1 MSEANGS
8 CSPYDSSR
16 YAAVAA
22 LSAAIAGLSLLLLLA
37 VIFILIIFKKLQFFG
52 QRLILYLAISSL
64 LVKLAI
70 ILHRVD
76 YKNQTSEF
84 YTRFCQF
91 GGYFD
96 EVTIWMLLMAVC
108 CIVVYV
114 SLRILFKKDTARFEL
129 VYVFFIFA
137 FPLTFTWI
145 PFVFNAYGRA
155 GAWCWIISED
165 RETCEPSF
173 AGQVLQFVLWFG
185 PLYLLLGILL
195 LVYVVLFIHQYRK
208 RHKLRKERE
217 IQGKQ
222 LQRHSS
228 STLMRPQDVKTLLV
242 FPVIYFLLNI
252 FPFINRTYNLVA
264 TGGPS
269 LPLWYLAALANPLM
283 GTLVTLAYFLDPETR
298 KRMTLTN
305 IRGAAL
311 DMIKK
316 DDKIT
321 SYSVTIPDDGTT
333 PRSDSFIQKERKN
346 SSSVRKYDNST
357 KLGEE
362 KIRTKS

>member
-1 MSEANGS
+1 MPETNGS
-8 CSPYDSSR
+8 CSPYYSSS

-22 LSAAIAGLSLLLLLA
+22 LSAAIAGLSLLLLIA
-37 VIFILIIFKKLQFFG
+37 VIVILILFKKLQFFD
-52 QRLILYLAISSL
+52 QRLILYLAVSSIFS
-64 LVKLAI
+64 KLAL

-76 YKNQTSEF
+76 YHNQTTEF

-96 EVTIWMLLMAVC
+96 EVSIWMLLMAVC
-108 CIVVYV
+108 SIVAYV

-129 VYVFFIFA
+129 VYLFFIFV

-165 RETCEPSF
+165 RETCEPYF

-185 PLYLLLGILL
+185 PLYLLLVVLL

-208 RHKLRKERE
+208 RYKLKRE
-217 IQGKQ
+217 KSIQGT
-222 LQRHSS
+222 LQRQPSP
-228 STLMRPQDVKTLLV
+228 TLVRPQDVKTLLV
-242 FPVIYFLLNI
+242 FPVLYFLLNI

-316 DDKIT
+316 DNKIT
-321 SYSVTIPDDGTT
+321 SYSVAIPDNGTI
-333 PRSDSFIQKERKN
+333 PRSDSYIPKDEKSQ
-346 SSSVRKYDNST
+346 SIGKYDNSK
-357 KLGEE
+357 KLSERGE
-362 KIRTKS
+362 KT